1 MVEGWKDEWFMEQ
14 ERAYRLRQL
23 EARRARAR
31 LLGYHPSLGDPPNWV
46 LDMSRAEVKTL
57 MLIIEL
63 QAI

>member
-1 MVEGWKDEWFMEQ
+1 MEQ